1 MIYTIGHSNHTPEA
15 FLERLRRHGVTA
27 VADVRS
33 QPYSRRFPDYNRETL
48 RDWLRRAGIAYV
60 FLGRELGGRSD
71 DPAHYDTEGRVD
83 YERVAAAPPFREG
96 LERLRRGMADYRI
109 ALLCAEREPLD
120 CHRALLIAPRLQ
132 DLGVEVGHILADGRL
147 EPHRDTEARL
157 LRLCGLDG
165 DLFGDPLPERLA
177 TAYRHRA
184 AGVAYRKPKPENPR

>member
-1 MIYTIGHSNHTPEA
+1 MIYTIGHSNHTPDA

-71 DPAHYDTEGRVD
+71 DPAHYDAEGRVD
-83 YERVAAAPPFREG
+83 YERVAAGPRFREG

-147 EPHRDTEARL
+147 ELHRDTEARL

-177 TAYRHRA
+177 AAYRHRA
-184 AGVAYRKPKPENPR
+184 AGAAYHKPKPENP